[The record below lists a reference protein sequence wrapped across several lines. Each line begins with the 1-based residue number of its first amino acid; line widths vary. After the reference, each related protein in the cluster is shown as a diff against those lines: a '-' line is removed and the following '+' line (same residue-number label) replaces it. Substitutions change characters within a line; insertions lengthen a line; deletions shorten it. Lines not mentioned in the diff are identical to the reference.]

1 MYEVAIR
8 HIEWIDLDEEV
19 LQARPMISMTYPY
32 LAHHLS
38 LFYPPTYRGDT
49 PM

>member
-19 LQARPMISMTYPY
+19 LQARPMISMICPMVG
-32 LAHHLS
+32 AI
-38 LFYPPTYRGDT
+38 YRCF
-49 PM
+49 MR